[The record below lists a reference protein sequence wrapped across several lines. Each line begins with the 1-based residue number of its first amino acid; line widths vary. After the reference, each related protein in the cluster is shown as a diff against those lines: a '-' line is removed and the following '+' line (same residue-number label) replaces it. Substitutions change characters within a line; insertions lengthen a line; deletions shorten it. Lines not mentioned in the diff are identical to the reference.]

1 MFIKD
6 LLLSKISKESI
17 ELYNVEYIFLLYLK
31 FEGKSSILKIILLLK
46 LLLSN
51 SSIKSFVELSYILFL
66 RENYYFFTENWSK
79 F

>member
-66 RENYYFFTENWSK
+66 RENYYFFTEN
-79 F
+79 